1 MKSHIIA
8 VGGDHQEDLVL
19 SAGGKSNYFDQR
31 EIHDAKHTNLMINW
45 VNGALPIV
53 CTDGSVIY
61 EHYSLGYAVYLMV
74 LHQNEMNHP
83 MMII

>member
-31 EIHDAKHTNLMINW
+31 EIHDAKHTNLMIN
-45 VNGALPIV
+45 
-53 CTDGSVIY
+53 
-61 EHYSLGYAVYLMV
+61 
-74 LHQNEMNHP
+74 
-83 MMII
+83 